1 MEYKVSLE
9 TIADMEVG
17 QTAIIKEIDL
27 SNFST
32 RMLAM
37 GLVPGKEVTLVRKQP
52 WHGSYYLS
60 VNNHFIGI
68 RINEAKL
75 IKIETLL

>member
-52 WHGSYYLS
+52 WNGSYYLS